1 MGSPGCQVQ
10 EQIMPTLT
18 TSSQQ
23 TAGTGNG
30 SADRPVYAVVG
41 FDGSASSRH
50 ALDTAG
56 RLLNDRAGGMEIVYV
71 AHLPAMA
78 LAASPG
84 TMASAE
90 VLQSLDDATRDL
102 SEQAR
107 AHLQAAGLRGAAQ
120 NWHFRRR
127 NGAIADNLIAV
138 ADELSRRHGPDATV
152 VLIVGRSEHGYHHVL
167 GSVPRALERHIHYP
181 VMIIP

>member
-1 MGSPGCQVQ
+1 MGSLGCQVQ

-18 TSSQQ
+18 TNPQQ
-23 TAGTGNG
+23 TAGTSG
-30 SADRPVYAVVG
+30 SPDRPVYAVVG

-50 ALDTAG
+50 ALDTAA
-56 RLLNDRAGGMEIVYV
+56 RLLTGRAGGMEIVYV

-78 LAASPG
+78 LAASTG
-84 TMASAE
+84 ATVSAE
-90 VLQSLDDATRDL
+90 VLESLDDATRDL

-120 NWHFRRR
+120 NWHFLRR

-138 ADELSRRHGPDATV
+138 ADEIRGRHGPDATV

>member
-1 MGSPGCQVQ
+1 MGSLGCQVQ

-18 TSSQQ
+18 TNPQQ
-23 TAGTGNG
+23 TAGTRNG
-30 SADRPVYAVVG
+30 STDRPVYAVVG

-50 ALDTAG
+50 ALDAAA

-78 LAASPG
+78 LAASSG
-84 TMASAE
+84 TTASAE

-107 AHLQAAGLRGAAQ
+107 THLQAAHLRGAAQ
-120 NWHFRRR
+120 HWHFRRR

-138 ADELSRRHGPDATV
+138 ADELRGRHGPDATV

-167 GSVPRALERHIHYP
+167 GSVPRALERHIHHP